1 MKLCSDNGEIL
12 LYTHLMKDA
21 ALVSFAPGRIV
32 LTAGPHAPDN
42 IAAQFARLL
51 IEWTGSPWQ
60 VELRQDAPAEPSLG
74 EQRDVAEK
82 VHRAAAI
89 AHPSVQA
96 ALDAFPGAKVEDV
109 RSAPT
114 VPIFETDVVDPDVDP
129 MNGEPTP

>member
-1 MKLCSDNGEIL
+1 MCEANGEIL

-21 ALVSFAPGRIV
+21 ALVSFAAGKIV

-51 IEWTGSPWQ
+51 TEWTGVPWQ
-60 VELRQDAPAEPSLG
+60 VELRHDAPAEPSLG

-82 VHRAAAI
+82 AHRDAAI

-109 RSAPT
+109 RAAPAM
-114 VPIFETDVVDPDVDP
+114 PIFETDPVDPDVDP